1 MFANRAF
8 SNGILIVSV
17 YFLGSTSIWI
27 VMPLFS
33 QDHLGHAALFAALL
47 GLPSS
52 ILAGIGSQISGHYV
66 LDAGRRVVIAGLSV
80 AGLGVVLILGTG
92 MAVEWLGWPAWTLVF
107 PLSVIGISQ
116 GFTVSPNQ
124 TLTLAAVDPR
134 YGGVAGGIL
143 QTGQRIGQ
151 AVGTAIIPGILFTLT
166 ERTGS
171 WISAFIAAMAVIA
184 VFIALAIAVSVVD
197 RRREKAVIPA

>member
-1 MFANRAF
+1 MLLIGLAIFTLGSIIGGLDHPAGRQGAVLCAVWVWWEARYRDRGQDRARAFDMFANRAF

-17 YFLGSTSIWI
+17 YFLGSTSIWT
-27 VMPLFS
+27 VMPLFV

-66 LDAGRRVVIAGLSV
+66 LDAGRRVVIAGLD
-80 AGLGVVLILGTG
+80 VVLILGTG
-92 MAVEWLGWPAWTLVF
+92 MGVEWLGWPAWTLVF
-107 PLSVIGISQ
+107 RLSVIGISQ

-151 AVGTAIIPGILFTLT
+151 AVGTA
-166 ERTGS
+166 
-171 WISAFIAAMAVIA
+171 
-184 VFIALAIAVSVVD
+184 
-197 RRREKAVIPA
+197 RRP

>member
-52 ILAGIGSQISGHYV
+52 ILAGIGSQIS
-66 LDAGRRVVIAGLSV
+66 
-80 AGLGVVLILGTG
+80 
-92 MAVEWLGWPAWTLVF
+92 
-107 PLSVIGISQ
+107 
-116 GFTVSPNQ
+116 
-124 TLTLAAVDPR
+124 
-134 YGGVAGGIL
+134 
-143 QTGQRIGQ
+143 
-151 AVGTAIIPGILFTLT
+151 
-166 ERTGS
+166 
-171 WISAFIAAMAVIA
+171 AFIAAMAVIA
-184 VFIALAIAVSVVD
+184 VFVALAIAVSVVD